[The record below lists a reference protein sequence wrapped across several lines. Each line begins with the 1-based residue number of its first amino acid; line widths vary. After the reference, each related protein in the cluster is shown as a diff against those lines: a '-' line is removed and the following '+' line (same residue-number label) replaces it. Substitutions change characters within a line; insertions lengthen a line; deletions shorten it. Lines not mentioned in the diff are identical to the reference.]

1 MTSSDM
7 KGKDAKNCFITGAT
21 NGIGKETAIAMAR
34 EGMHLYLMVRN
45 AAKGEAVKKEI
56 TRLTGNPHIE
66 LLVGDMACLADVRRV
81 AAEFLAKK
89 VPLHVLINNAGVMNI
104 KRELTADGFEGMFG
118 VNHLAPFL
126 LTNLLLDNLKAS
138 APSRIVNVASD
149 AHRFVSGLNFD
160 DLQMERTPFKG
171 MKVYGASK
179 LCNIYFTQILAKKLA
194 GTQVTVNALHPG
206 WVGTGLGANNGWV
219 GKIIIPLQK
228 PFARSPAKGAES
240 SIYLAL
246 SEAVNG
252 VSGKYYFNCKE
263 HKPSKAGRD
272 EAAAQRLWDMSEKL
286 TVVRN

>member
-1 MTSSDM
+1 MT
-7 KGKDAKNCFITGAT
+7 KNCFITGAT
-21 NGIGKETAIAMAR
+21 NGIGKETAIAVAR
-34 EGMHLYLMVRN
+34 EGMHLFLMVRN

-56 TRLTGNPHIE
+56 TELTGNPHIE
-66 LLVGDMACLADVRRV
+66 LLVGDMASLADVRRV

-89 VPLHVLINNAGVMNI
+89 IPLHLLINNAGVMNI
-104 KRELTADGFEGMFG
+104 KRELTRDGFEGMFG

-126 LTNLLLDNLKAS
+126 LTKLLLDNLKMS

-160 DLQMERTPFKG
+160 DLQMEHTPFKG

-179 LCNIYFTQILAKKLA
+179 LCNIYFTQILAKKLQ
-194 GTQVTVNALHPG
+194 GTGVTVNALHPG

-246 SEAVNG
+246 SDEVKG
-252 VSGKYYFNCKE
+252 MSGKYYFNCKE

-272 EAAAQRLWDMSEKL
+272 EQAAQRLWDISEKMCG
-286 TVVRN
+286 